1 MFVCSRKLSVYHL
14 IHHIRQFLEKTILL
28 RRQLLRLLYTPTL
41 LPTPT
46 SNLNHLLINL
56 FIPILLLLLIH
67 PLQLLLSLIF
77 LFQPT
82 FLHLFLLLLLLFNLS
97 LLLPDLLLLFLLL
110 LMLLLQLGCLSIKI
124 CIFIL
129 FIQAICNCYGVIDIH
144 VFFDVLHV
152 F

>member
-56 FIPILLLLLIH
+56 FIPILLLLLIQ

-82 FLHLFLLLLLLFNLS
+82 FLHLFLLLLFNLS
-97 LLLPDLLLLFLLL
+97 LLLTYLLLLFLLL